1 GRAGLPPGSRR
12 SRRAGPGVLRPRA
25 RLRTRTGVGE
35 PRLQGSRDAQ
45 RPGGARRR
53 GGRDPC
59 LPPRHRRGV
68 HGPPSSE
75 YPPAPG
81 HAVAPRRENAMRIAR
96 VVLRVLLATSSLGPV
111 PHVAGLPL
119 EGNPS
124 RGAAVFGQCAAC
136 HSVEP
141 GVHLTGPSLAAIWG
155 RRAGTVGGFGRY
167 SSAIKHAG
175 ITWDAP
181 TLDRWLAR
189 PEALVPETTMTF
201 PSVADARQRADLIA
215 YLKAVTAGHAPLAP
229 SGEMMGAGSRS
240 DLKQAGKDRRVTAVR
255 HCGDAYHVTTE
266 AGRTTPFWEFNLRF
280 KTDSS
285 PLGPSR

>member
-1 GRAGLPPGSRR
+1 
-12 SRRAGPGVLRPRA
+12 
-25 RLRTRTGVGE
+25 
-35 PRLQGSRDAQ
+35 
-45 RPGGARRR
+45 
-53 GGRDPC
+53 
-59 LPPRHRRGV
+59 
-68 HGPPSSE
+68 
-75 YPPAPG
+75 
-81 HAVAPRRENAMRIAR
+81 
-96 VVLRVLLATSSLGPV
+96 
-111 PHVAGLPL
+111 
-119 EGNPS
+119 
-124 RGAAVFGQCAAC
+124 VFGQCAAC

-215 YLKAVTAGHAPLAP
+215 YLKAVTEGHAPPAP
-229 SGEMMGAGSRS
+229 SGGMMGAGSRS
-240 DLKQAGKDRRVTAVR
+240 DLKQAGKDRRVTAIR

-285 PLGPSR
+285 PLGPSRGKPVLAPAGMRGDRAQVVFSGLDDLKRFLVAS

>member
-1 GRAGLPPGSRR
+1 
-12 SRRAGPGVLRPRA
+12 
-25 RLRTRTGVGE
+25 
-35 PRLQGSRDAQ
+35 
-45 RPGGARRR
+45 
-53 GGRDPC
+53 
-59 LPPRHRRGV
+59 
-68 HGPPSSE
+68 
-75 YPPAPG
+75 
-81 HAVAPRRENAMRIAR
+81 MKIAR
-96 VVLRVLLATSSLGPV
+96 IVLPVLLASSSLGPV
-111 PHVAGLPL
+111 SPVAGQPL

-167 SSAIKHAG
+167 SSALKHAG

-201 PSVADARQRADLIA
+201 PGVADARQRADLIA
-215 YLKAVTAGHAPLAP
+215 YLKAVTEGHAPPAP
-229 SGEMMGAGSRS
+229 SGGMMGAGARS
-240 DLKQAGKDRRVTAVR
+240 DLKQAGKDRRVTAIR

-285 PLGPSR
+285 PLGPSPGKPVLAPAGMRGDRAQVVFSGLDDLKRFLVAS